1 MLLSLLSLVFL
12 LHAVSEGNECFY
24 LLTLFAP
31 ATECAKR
38 LTVTLMAVNV
48 LLKPRAHLE
57 RV

>member
-1 MLLSLLSLVFL
+1 MQFRKEMSVFI
-12 LHAVSEGNECFY
+12 C

-31 ATECAKR
+31 ATECAKS
-38 LTVTLMAVNV
+38 LTVTLMAANV